1 MTVKELKKQLERF
14 KDDMNVEL
22 RFYDN
27 RKNIDLLT
35 NRVCVA
41 MDLMSWIDDTVICL
55 IEGEAMEDR

>member
-14 KDDMNVEL
+14 EDDMNVEL

-27 RKNIDLLT
+27 RKCIDLLT
-35 NRVCVA
+35 NRVCVV
-41 MDLMSWIDDTVICL
+41 MDLMSWIDDTVVCL